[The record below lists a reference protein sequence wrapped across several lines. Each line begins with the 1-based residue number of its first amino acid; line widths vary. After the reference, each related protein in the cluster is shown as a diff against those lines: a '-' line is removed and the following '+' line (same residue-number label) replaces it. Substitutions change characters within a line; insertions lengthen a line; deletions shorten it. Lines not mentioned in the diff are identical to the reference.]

1 MLLENSDANLLG
13 QGSKHNRTLFI
24 SPITYATG
32 QKESIVVFVPF
43 VLMEV
48 DTK

>member
-1 MLLENSDANLLG
+1 MQISLVKEA
-13 QGSKHNRTLFI
+13 KTHNRTLFI

-32 QKESIVVFVPF
+32 QKDSIVVFVPF